1 MAASPPASASDPHHR
16 EREQS
21 TVPTG
26 DTIAAIA
33 TAPARSPRAVVRI
46 SGPAVAAIANE
57 LMRGPG
63 AGHAMGEQLG
73 ASPCDPPSAPPHP
86 RALAARFA
94 LTDTL
99 ALSILTLRAWGPRS
113 YTGEDTLEIICPGN
127 PALVERILARILAVD
142 GVRLAS
148 PGEFTARAYLNGK
161 LTLAQAEGVAAVIAA
176 ENDDQLAA
184 AHDLLEGR
192 TGAMYLRWAD
202 QLTTLLALVEAA
214 IDFTDQEDVVPI
226 APVRLHERL
235 MELAGAIHA
244 HLGAAAGAEISST
257 LPRIVLAGRPNA
269 GKSTL
274 FNALLGRRRAVVSD
288 VPGTTRDVLE
298 EPLDLSSAIPG
309 GGEVLLID
317 LAGLDRSIASG
328 TAAAAQQLARAAI
341 ESSDALIH
349 CDPEGRFALPMPAG
363 RPIIRVRTKADLPIG
378 LAPRDPAEAGIDA
391 GSTGIPV
398 CALDGWN
405 LPVLRRAMADAATGA
420 RGAGIAALLPRYR
433 RELGQAEAALNDA
446 LTQVDP
452 GARSLSRP
460 EIVAGSLRVALDAL
474 GELSGRVSPDDVIG
488 RIFATF
494 CVGK

>member
-1 MAASPPASASDPHHR
+1 
-16 EREQS
+16 
-21 TVPTG
+21 
-26 DTIAAIA
+26 
-33 TAPARSPRAVVRI
+33 
-46 SGPAVAAIANE
+46 
-57 LMRGPG
+57 
-63 AGHAMGEQLG
+63 
-73 ASPCDPPSAPPHP
+73 
-86 RALAARFA
+86 
-94 LTDTL
+94 
-99 ALSILTLRAWGPRS
+99 
-113 YTGEDTLEIICPGN
+113 
-127 PALVERILARILAVD
+127 
-142 GVRLAS
+142 
-148 PGEFTARAYLNGK
+148 
-161 LTLAQAEGVAAVIAA
+161 
-176 ENDDQLAA
+176 
-184 AHDLLEGR
+184 
-192 TGAMYLRWAD
+192 
-202 QLTTLLALVEAA
+202 
-214 IDFTDQEDVVPI
+214 
-226 APVRLHERL
+226 
-235 MELAGAIHA
+235 MELAGAIRA
-244 HLGAAAGAEISST
+244 HLGAAAGAEISSM

-363 RPIIRVRTKADLPIG
+363 RPIIRVRTKADLPIA